1 MNVTGHHA
9 THPKVKEWLKRYV
22 PAEVISLSS
31 ALILANI
38 VFHYTDSTPF
48 AAIAATWGENVGF
61 FGTIIYRDVKE
72 SRKQHKLRDLK
83 YNHRSFLK
91 NMRNIVVE
99 FSIPEILDTLV
110 IRPLTMFFM
119 IHQFGNL
126 QIGVI
131 AGKIAADIVYYIPLV
146 IMYELRKKHLTDHF

>member
-1 MNVTGHHA
+1 MKIISQHT

-31 ALILANI
+31 ALIVANI
-38 VFHYTDSTPF
+38 VFHYTGSTPW
-48 AAIAATWGENVGF
+48 AAIAATWGENIGF
-61 FGTIIYRDVKE
+61 FGTIIYRDIKE
-72 SRKQHKLRDLK
+72 SKKQHKLREVK
-83 YNHRSFLK
+83 YTHHSFLK

-99 FSIPEILDTLV
+99 FSIPEILDTLL

-126 QIGVI
+126 QLGVT

-146 IMYELRKKHLTDHF
+146 VMYELRKKHLTDHF